1 MDSLRRAH
9 ITWIIGSLLIL
20 SIILAGCAPDATSA
34 IISPEL
40 GERMIADAMDSAVEA
55 VPEDEV
61 AAAMLADL
69 NDEEIF
75 AGLSDEMMTALGE
88 ADPTNGETLALVNG
102 CIGCHSLDPEAVMTG
117 PTWNNV
123 GNTAVGRIEG
133 VSPAAYLH
141 NSIMATN
148 DFIVTDYPQSVMP
161 QNYSET
167 LSVGDQADLVAY
179 LLQQQGAA
187 SE

>member
-1 MDSLRRAH
+1 
-9 ITWIIGSLLIL
+9 
-20 SIILAGCAPDATSA
+20 
-34 IISPEL
+34 
-40 GERMIADAMDSAVEA
+40 
-55 VPEDEV
+55 
-61 AAAMLADL
+61 
-69 NDEEIF
+69 
-75 AGLSDEMMTALGE
+75 
-88 ADPTNGETLALVNG
+88 
-102 CIGCHSLDPEAVMTG
+102 
-117 PTWNNV
+117 
-123 GNTAVGRIEG
+123 

-141 NSIMATN
+141 NSIVATN